1 MGEDDMDICKT
12 DIQKIVKYL
21 NDAAKIYDTLPGQRN
36 VCRAWVIRQQTKK
49 LEKKLLTLK
58 LVQNDKERNR

>member
-1 MGEDDMDICKT
+1 MGEDDMEICKM